1 MLEIADPHLQRNVSG
16 KHLKIQK
23 YFANFL
29 LPSPLAAILEKGFST
44 RTYLGKGIFDQI
56 LGQIWGGGGSVE
68 YKDGGELQ
76 IEILFLFFLGLVV
89 RIYFLGNCLPVP
101 PSP

>member
-56 LGQIWGGGGSVE
+56 LGQIWGGGVQLNTKMGVNYKLKFYFYFSSV
-68 YKDGGELQ
+68 
-76 IEILFLFFLGLVV
+76 
-89 RIYFLGNCLPVP
+89 
-101 PSP
+101 